1 MSGSGLC
8 PLNALDRVRKGL
20 NRNFR
25 DVGSG
30 LLRVLGLLLENERL
44 RLQRTVMFGKT
55 CYVRKFEGFRTGY
68 RVHNPKPRVIP
79 KTKHPEQTTLWIK
92 PFDTRAVQPATA

>member
-1 MSGSGLC
+1 MLLRPFSTCLQLLKLG
-8 PLNALDRVRKGL
+8 DQGL

-55 CYVRKFEGFRTGY
+55 FEVLELATGC
-68 RVHNPKPRVIP
+68 
-79 KTKHPEQTTLWIK
+79 TTLN
-92 PFDTRAVQPATA
+92 PASPLKLNTLNKQLCRSSPSIQERSNWQLPDL